1 MRRLALRG
9 ALLAMVG
16 SVILLPGG
24 PAHASPVVP
33 SKSAASAP
41 RPTNFGLHAMGYGTA
56 IKGGD
61 IPLASGATGFA
72 HITCTTLAG
81 LNRSNGVANVA
92 LPGLGTIDALTTKV
106 ATIKKGKTVTAVSE
120 HKLAGITLLQTALGS
135 LSLGA
140 VTSTAKVWH
149 DATGF
154 HSEVNSQ
161 VAGIVLTLPD
171 QDPQV
176 IAIPTPGNPIEIPG
190 LLRITIGETKEVKKE
205 HSIFARAQ
213 ALLIEILP
221 TNTRVKVALSRA
233 RMTDGVVNSIM
244 SGFAAGLQGKVLN
257 TGDESIVKIGRT
269 PVKDLP
275 CEGTG
280 GVVKSTH
287 TVDLNIP
294 AALNVGAA
302 NAQVYGVQWGRRNA
316 KAWSQASIA
325 HVSIA
330 DGAIEIDGIQARANV
345 KRARGKL
352 VRNIRGT
359 KTLTITVNGEPQ
371 SLPPLGTIEIP
382 GVVKIQ
388 EGVTTMV
395 RGGIQVVALQIT
407 LLDGTGAVIDLGV
420 ARAQV
425 KKAIR

>member
-9 ALLAMVG
+9 ALVAMVS

-24 PAHASPVVP
+24 AAHAAPVVP
-33 SKSAASAP
+33 TKAAAAP

-81 LNRSNGVANVA
+81 LNRSNGVAQVA
-92 LPGLGTIDALTTKV
+92 LPGLGNIDALTTKV
-106 ATIKKGKTVTAVSE
+106 ATIKKGKVVSAVSE
-120 HKLAGITLLQTALGS
+120 HKLAGITLLETALGS

-140 VTSTAKVWH
+140 VSSSAKVWH
-149 DATGF
+149 DADGF
-154 HSEVNSQ
+154 HSEVDTQ
-161 VAGIVLTLPD
+161 VAGIVLTLPG
-171 QDPQV
+171 QDPLV
-176 IAIPTPGNPIEIPG
+176 IAVPTLGTPIEIPG
-190 LLRITIGETKEVKKE
+190 LLRITLGETKEVKKE

-221 TNTRVKVALSRA
+221 TNTRVKIALSRA
-233 RMTDGVVNSIM
+233 RMTDEVVNSIM
-244 SGFAAGLQGKVLN
+244 SGYAAGLKGKVLN
-257 TGDESIVKIGRT
+257 TGDNSLITIGRT
-269 PVKDLP
+269 PSKDLP
-275 CEGTG
+275 CEGTD
-280 GVVKSTH
+280 GVVKQTR
-287 TVDLNIP
+287 TVGLNIP
-294 AALNVGAA
+294 AVLDVGAA
-302 NAQVYGVQWGRRNA
+302 TAQVYGVQWGRRRA
-316 KAWSQASIA
+316 KAWTQASIA
-325 HVSIA
+325 HVSLA
-330 DGAIEIDGIQARANV
+330 AGAIEIDGIQARANV
-345 KRARGKL
+345 KRTPGKL
-352 VRNIRGT
+352 VRNTRGT

-395 RGGIQVVALQIT
+395 RGGIEVIALQIT